1 MQRPCAGRAAP
12 ARGAPAR
19 RVRAGAST
27 FPAMAAKSGT
37 VVTVADEQPGSSAG
51 DRPPASELGDSAPP
65 SLSRAR
71 LGTATGGLSSQPLS
85 QYGSEAAHDA
95 ALASSEKNKNMAKL
109 LKRAQKDPNSV
120 EKSDL
125 EDLLRSQK
133 EQRDSFLKL
142 PFTIMFFTFFCVSVL
157 NHEKVGDSSMMQRQ
171 LRGMLSGTTF
181 EGVAITSGHK
191 DLGDIDTKEDWYT
204 YMAEALLP
212 LFINDLTVALEDRHR
227 VLRYNQLIGG
237 LQIQQ
242 VRRRRVLCSSE
253 YPELGPFPRAG
264 RTNPILADFGCYP
277 WYTESDDCFGPWNAT
292 VRDTLKGGWCPDS
305 KRDLETGIGF
315 ARRLDEEEGRRLD
328 FVPEAGGTGSGTKG
342 ARPNPGPDQLF
353 SVYMYEHEGL
363 NVAQEKL
370 KHLQDN
376 SWIDYNTA
384 WVGVRMFVFNPDLA
398 IFVHVTVHVYFATSG
413 ALLPHI
419 TAQSFAPDPYQDMYI
434 IAFDAIW
441 LVLLLWLVF
450 HLFRRLHHAA
460 RTASCREFLLD
471 AWIWV
476 DVGTVLG
483 GMTIIILWLV
493 FLDRLVLIKRLAMD
507 VKALQPQTGYT
518 SEEFPKAVAAM
529 HTNLAELSDYL
540 MNMRL
545 IFSLYTIFI
554 SLKFLESFSAQP
566 RLAVVTRTIWNAGSE
581 LFHFMIVLLT
591 MFFSYVI
598 AGMFIFG
605 RRLWEFS
612 EFKHAI
618 SKCFLFMLGNFD
630 WEELGD
636 ENPLTAAFWFWS
648 FMILM
653 TLLMMNMLMAIIM
666 DKYTEVKSDAA
677 EHDTIA
683 KQITGMIVETIQS
696 TTGRTVSVSNLLKAV
711 EEMEMSDVNEDMLMA
726 EIDGLSREQARH
738 MIQRTKERVK
748 AELNKGVTISEAM
761 RMIGWT
767 KIAVQKIG
775 WKLEEVLKDEREER
789 GVLATLTGENPRPS
803 SGGGRLAFNEM
814 SPSPLASGDPS
825 EPSSRPAAL
834 GGGRE
839 LAECGSEL
847 GAGADRGPPY
857 IAEAEERLEAIEKR
871 MQRMEDFM
879 QEALRYTEFR
889 GKDLRNR
896 LAVIEDLLRSQR
908 DALLINV
915 DRGVWERDIP
925 RIRDRDQREEDF
937 GGGGNQQ
944 FAC

>member
-1 MQRPCAGRAAP
+1 MATVPSEGRDLMS
-12 ARGAPAR
+12 
-19 RVRAGAST
+19 V
-27 FPAMAAKSGT
+27 
-37 VVTVADEQPGSSAG
+37 
-51 DRPPASELGDSAPP
+51 
-65 SLSRAR
+65 
-71 LGTATGGLSSQPLS
+71 
-85 QYGSEAAHDA
+85 
-95 ALASSEKNKNMAKL
+95 EKNVHMRKL
-109 LKRAQKDPNSV
+109 MNRAQKDPNSV

-125 EDLLRSQK
+125 EELLQSQK

-142 PFTIMFFTFFCVSVL
+142 PFTILFFTFFCVSVL
-157 NHEKVGDSSMMQRQ
+157 NHEKVADSSMMQRQ

-191 DLGDIDTKEDWYT
+191 DLGDIDTAEDWYL
-204 YMAEALLP
+204 YMEEALIP
-212 LFINDLTVALEDRHR
+212 MFINDLTVPIEDRHR

-242 VRRRRVLCSSE
+242 VRRRRVLCSTE

-277 WYTESDDCFGPWNAT
+277 WYTESDDCYGPWNST
-292 VRDTLKGGWCPDS
+292 MRDHLKGGFCPDS
-305 KRDLETGIGF
+305 KRDQETGVGF
-315 ARRLDEEEGRRLD
+315 ARRLDDDVSRRLD
-328 FVPEAGGTGSGTKG
+328 FVPEAGGSGSSTKG
-342 ARPNPGPDQLF
+342 ARATPGPDQLF
-353 SVYMYEHEGL
+353 SVYMYEHDGL

-376 SWIDYNTA
+376 SWIDFNTA

-434 IAFDAIW
+434 ITFDAIW
-441 LVLLLWLVF
+441 LTLLMWLVYQ
-450 HLFRRLHHAA
+450 LFAKLHKAA
-460 RTASCREFLLD
+460 RTAACREFLLD

-476 DVGTVLG
+476 DAGTVVG
-483 GMTIIILWLV
+483 GMAIIVLWLV
-493 FLDRLVLIKRLAMD
+493 FLDKLVLIKRLAMD
-507 VKALQPQTGYT
+507 VKALQPQTGFT

-529 HTNLAELSDYL
+529 HSNLADLSDYL

-545 IFSLYTIFI
+545 VFSLYTIFI

-581 LFHFMIVLLT
+581 LFHFLIVLLT
-591 MFFSYVI
+591 MFFSYVV

-612 EFKHAI
+612 EFKHAV
-618 SKCFLFMLGNFD
+618 SKCFLLMLGDFD

-636 ENPLTAAFWFWS
+636 ENPLTAAFWFWT

-653 TLLMMNMLMAIIM
+653 TLLMMNMMMAIIM

-677 EHDTIA
+677 EHDTIV
-683 KQITGMIVETIQS
+683 KQVQDMIVEAIQS
-696 TTGRTVSVSNLLKAV
+696 TTGNKVGLGQLLEKV
-711 EEMEMSDVNEDMLMA
+711 KGMQDDDINEEMLME

-738 MIQRTKERVK
+738 LIKKTKERVK

-775 WKLEEVLKDEREER
+775 WRLEEVLKDEREEHDALHSFSER
-789 GVLATLTGENPRPS
+789 RSAGPS
-803 SGGGRLAFNEM
+803 HAQHRD
-814 SPSPLASGDPS
+814 PL
-825 EPSSRPAAL
+825 PAAFDSESH
-834 GGGRE
+834 GRPV
-839 LAECGSEL
+839 LISENTSDL
-847 GAGADRGPPY
+847 GAGADRVAGGADMAITDGNDRGPPY
-857 IAEAEERLEAIEKR
+857 VAEAEERLEAIERR

-896 LAVIEDLLRSQR
+896 LAIIEDLLRSQR

-915 DRGVWERDIP
+915 DRGVWDRDIP
-925 RIRDRDQREEDF
+925 RVRDRREEDRDAGGW
-937 GGGGNQQ
+937 GGGGLGGGGGRGGRGGGRGDGAEGANL
-944 FAC
+944 FTC